1 MGRAHWP
8 PKDIPRVPRK
18 PANSKVPPLPPRL
31 LQQLFSP
38 PPATPSRDPTPGTSA
53 LSQHPKAT
61 SPCPAAP
68 PQQPEE
74 TSRRR
79 EACRPRRHL
88 QSPLSAARAQ
98 ATRRRRAQG
107 PVPSPVRSLALRLPQ
122 SKPEHLSLGL
132 GPGGRPRPAAATGS
146 EELKH
151 RERAEPALVTLPAT
165 EHLTSLPTFGALF
178 NSRINSLRRRRKE
191 PRGTRRCPESC
202 PAGVARAL
210 LGFVVPATVAPF
222 TSMTL

>member
-1 MGRAHWP
+1 MP
-8 PKDIPRVPRK
+8 PKDIPRVPPK
-18 PANSKVPPLPPRL
+18 PANSEVPPLPPRL

-53 LSQHPKAT
+53 LPQHPKAT

-79 EACRPRRHL
+79 EACRPRPD
-88 QSPLSAARAQ
+88 QAAFANP
-98 ATRRRRAQG
+98 AFRRARTGHSQAPSSEG

-132 GPGGRPRPAAATGS
+132 GPGWRPRPFRRQES

-151 RERAEPALVTLPAT
+151 RERAEQALVTLPAT

-202 PAGVARAL
+202 PAGVARGL
-210 LGFVVPATVAPF
+210 LGFVVRATVAAV
-222 TSMTL
+222 TSVSL